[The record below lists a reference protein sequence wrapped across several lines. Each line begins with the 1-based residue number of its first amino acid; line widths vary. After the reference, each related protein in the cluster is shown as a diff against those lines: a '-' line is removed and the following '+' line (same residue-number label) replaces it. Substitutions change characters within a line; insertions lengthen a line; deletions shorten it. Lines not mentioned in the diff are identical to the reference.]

1 MSHVKKIDKVTSI
14 LLMTGTL
21 LSSLA
26 VLIGG
31 TLYLIQH
38 GNELINDSISLVFT
52 PFSIKSAIHDALS
65 YSPEG
70 LIEIGILS
78 LIFTQTL
85 RVFLLSIFYGIQ
97 KDYQFLAISL
107 YVLIALIYG
116 FFR

>member
-1 MSHVKKIDKVTSI
+1 
-14 LLMTGTL
+14 
-21 LSSLA
+21 
-26 VLIGG
+26 
-31 TLYLIQH
+31 
-38 GNELINDSISLVFT
+38 
-52 PFSIKSAIHDALS
+52 
-65 YSPEG
+65 
-70 LIEIGILS
+70 